1 MNRFYISS
9 AEIDK
14 DYFSEIKDD
23 YLADVPSVKYLLN
36 GNKLNF
42 ENNVTFLIGENGIG
56 KSTLLEAIAVKF
68 GFPPECGSKD
78 YFYSTKNSHSDLYK
92 AIMLSKSSFPDD
104 GFFLRA
110 ESFYNTATYLDSV
123 GAGERF
129 GGISLHNQ
137 SHGESFLATVQYRF
151 SENGLYILDEPEAA
165 LSPMKLLS
173 LMAEIKYLVDNNS
186 QFIIS
191 THSPILMAFP
201 DAVIYVISQ
210 NGICAV
216 DYKNTEHYQ
225 VTKNFLDNP
234 ERIFKYLFDNQK

>member
-68 GFPPECGSKD
+68 GFPPEGGSKD

-104 GFFLRA
+104 GFF
-110 ESFYNTATYLDSV
+110 
-123 GAGERF
+123 
-129 GGISLHNQ
+129 
-137 SHGESFLATVQYRF
+137 
-151 SENGLYILDEPEAA
+151 
-165 LSPMKLLS
+165 
-173 LMAEIKYLVDNNS
+173 
-186 QFIIS
+186 
-191 THSPILMAFP
+191 
-201 DAVIYVISQ
+201 
-210 NGICAV
+210 
-216 DYKNTEHYQ
+216 
-225 VTKNFLDNP
+225 
-234 ERIFKYLFDNQK
+234 